1 MKLQL
6 TTFGLLLG
14 LPVLWSFN
22 KKVSKG
28 NLVVEISNIHK
39 AEGQMFIAVFNQED
53 GFPEDTSKMFKKVML
68 PVTSKNFSH
77 TFWQI
82 PFGTYS
88 ISVFHDVNSNTELDK
103 NFFGVPEEPFGF
115 STNYKPI
122 ISAPDFD
129 DCDFRFASATETH
142 SIKLID

>member
-1 MKLQL
+1 MRLQL
-6 TTFGLLLG
+6 ITFGLLLG
-14 LPVLWSFN
+14 LPVLMSFN
-22 KKVSKG
+22 KNTNTG
-28 NLVVEISNIHK
+28 NLEVEITNIQK
-39 AEGQMFIAVFNQED
+39 AEGQMFIAIFNQED
-53 GFPEDTSKMFKKVML
+53 GFPNDTSKMFKKVML
-68 PVTSKNFSH
+68 PVFSKNFKH
-77 TFWQI
+77 TFWDL

-88 ISVFHDVNSNTELDK
+88 ISVFQDLNSNNAIDK

-142 SIKLID
+142 SIELID